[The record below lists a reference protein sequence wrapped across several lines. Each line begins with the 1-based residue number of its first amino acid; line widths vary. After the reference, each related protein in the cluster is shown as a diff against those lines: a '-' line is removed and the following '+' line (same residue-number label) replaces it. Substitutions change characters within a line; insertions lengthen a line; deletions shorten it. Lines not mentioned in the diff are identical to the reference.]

1 MKKLHSASIGAAL
14 LDAICAIRRI
24 ASASPL
30 LWPLA
35 MLLYVPAISRL
46 AIVIGNSSARAR
58 ARATIVL
65 AHLRIGEIRR
75 RDAAVVAK
83 GSRSFWRL
91 QAGIAGSFALVA
103 AGLMATTIP
112 LVYAQAQPASAKAS
126 TGNPVS
132 SGNQT
137 SSVGAQNSAP
147 PVDVSVTSQ
156 AAHKFETNPILSLPD
171 MLARQW
177 VPGREDLARDYFPR
191 IEDNQE
197 HKLSLKETIYL
208 ALENNPGLQSV
219 SLDPVAATESVK
231 AANAVFDPQLSSQ
244 IDTEKEVTPVSS
256 PFQNPGSITDVGKF
270 YDWNFG
276 MSKVLS
282 GSNGTL
288 GITFNNDRELT
299 NSGFSPVNPVYTP
312 TMVMSL
318 SQPLLQNFGWQ
329 FATIN
334 VRLAESAQR
343 SSQWNYAS
351 SVNDF
356 VQRIGNDYWGVVGA
370 EQSLQVADSALKFN
384 TDLVRV
390 NGNNVRL
397 GMMAAV
403 NLSEAMSAAATA
415 RANLSAARAGLEIA
429 RTTLRQD
436 VALNHSGAM
445 LAAEIEPLQQPDTK
459 FGPLETDDDA
469 FKAMLEDSPALAGL
483 REAIRSALI
492 QVKYAEN
499 QTLPSLNLGVQIG
512 ITSEAGNSKC
522 TASGTIPAY
531 ANCYDPNGPI
541 TKPGTD
547 NAAELPFGG
556 DYGTALNSLFD
567 FKFYDYA
574 AVLGF
579 SMPLDNA
586 AAKAALAQAHVS
598 YDQARMQYRQALYQ
612 AVLLVKSALANLRAY
627 EEQVDA
633 TREATAYAAQSLH
646 DTQAQFRVGMA
657 TTNTLLQYQSNLVT
671 AQGNEVQADVGLENA
686 RLALWHAEGTLF
698 GQFNIDFQVQNP
710 RQSPWYSRF

>member
-1 MKKLHSASIGAAL
+1 
-14 LDAICAIRRI
+14 
-24 ASASPL
+24 
-30 LWPLA
+30 
-35 MLLYVPAISRL
+35 
-46 AIVIGNSSARAR
+46 
-58 ARATIVL
+58 
-65 AHLRIGEIRR
+65 
-75 RDAAVVAK
+75 
-83 GSRSFWRL
+83 
-91 QAGIAGSFALVA
+91 
-103 AGLMATTIP
+103 
-112 LVYAQAQPASAKAS
+112 
-126 TGNPVS
+126 
-132 SGNQT
+132 
-137 SSVGAQNSAP
+137 
-147 PVDVSVTSQ
+147 
-156 AAHKFETNPILSLPD
+156 

-177 VPGREDLARDYFPR
+177 TPGREDLTRDYFPM
-191 IEDNQE
+191 IEDNQQQ
-197 HKLSLKETIYL
+197 KLSLKETIYL
-208 ALENNPGLQSV
+208 ALQNNPGLVSV

-244 IDTEKEVTPVSS
+244 IDTQKQSTPVSS
-256 PFQNPGSITDVGKF
+256 PFQNPNSIAITQKF

-282 GSNGTL
+282 VSNGTL

-356 VQRIGNDYWGVVGA
+356 VQRIGNDYWGVVQA
-370 EQSLQVADSALKFN
+370 EENLQVADSALKFN

-390 NGNNVRL
+390 NGNSVRL

-403 NLSEAMSAAATA
+403 NLSEALSAAATA
-415 RANLSAARAGLEIA
+415 RANVSAARAGVEIA

-436 VALNHSGAM
+436 VAFNEGGAM
-445 LAAEIEPLQQPDTK
+445 LAAEIEPLQHPDIQY
-459 FGPLETDDDA
+459 GPTETDDVA
-469 FKAMLEDSPALAGL
+469 FKRMLEDSPALAGL
-483 REAIRSALI
+483 RESIRSALI

-499 QTLPSLNLGVQIG
+499 QTLPQLNLGVQFG

-522 TASGTIPAY
+522 TATISVPPN
-531 ANCYDPNGPI
+531 ANCFDPSGPAVS
-541 TKPGTD
+541 PGKD
-547 NAAELPFGG
+547 NAVELPFGG
-556 DYGTALNSLFD
+556 DYGTSLNSLFD

-598 YDQARMQYRQALYQ
+598 YDQSRLQYRQALYQ
-612 AVLLVKSALANLRAY
+612 EVLLVKSALANLTAY
-627 EEQVDA
+627 QEQVDA
-633 TREATAYAAQSLH
+633 TREATIYAEKSLH
-646 DTQAQFRVGMA
+646 DTQAQFRVGLA

-686 RLALWHAEGTLF
+686 RLALWHAEGSLL
-698 GQFNIDFQVQNP
+698 GQFNIDFEVQNP